1 MANGIETS
9 NYRSLSRHARG
20 EKPSLQAIKPAIFI
34 LHFHDTKTFNR
45 FIAKRDIIIY
55 GYNMIVHD
63 LPRFLVNYVPAQTV
77 DTRPLFRGEG
87 CGL

>member
-34 LHFHDTKTFNR
+34 LHFHDTKIFNR
-45 FIAKRDIIIY
+45 FITKRDIIIY
-55 GYNMIVHD
+55 GYIYLIGWVAVQYHWILD
-63 LPRFLVNYVPAQTV
+63 ESAVF
-77 DTRPLFRGEG
+77 G
-87 CGL
+87 